1 MPRKDS
7 WDLSG
12 MSEQLSVNY
21 IVYFAIVTNNPV
33 SFTLS
38 LTSKPRDICSLSGP
52 WSHEVITLHVNAYM
66 IMLCVEGSVSKA
78 DFLSP
83 LVLVT

>member
-21 IVYFAIVTNNPV
+21 IVYFAIVTNNSV
-33 SFTLS
+33 SLTLS
-38 LTSKPRDICSLSGP
+38 LTSKPIDRCSLSG
-52 WSHEVITLHVNAYM
+52 S
-66 IMLCVEGSVSKA
+66 
-78 DFLSP
+78 
-83 LVLVT
+83 